1 MAPQAPTSDP
11 RSPLGRSGLDLMDVL
26 TTTDLVASRQPTG
39 AVALEVGLEQA
50 RSALL
55 RNLPGESLAAL
66 DGVWERARRTEE
78 GWYLRSGALTVMGL
92 PGECDRVAGEGLAA
106 RPDSTALRFVQ
117 SLARMG
123 LGDLSGARATLQ
135 PALTVAPREPVLLAQ
150 HAVMLGRQ
158 GDRAGAEAA
167 LARIAAVDPE
177 HPALLW
183 ARQTLRSQNADAT
196 RQRSR
201 PTPIDSPSLFDLP
214 RGATPIG
221 DPLVRETPGNTPPT
235 GDERDVEG
243 RPSDPTPATAAAR
256 SATDAERPAID
267 VTASALERF
276 GARVAM
282 RPPAEVSREARL
294 LMRAFSA
301 GGTLATAVSA
311 DQAHAARVVLAT
323 FLGVATGEGSESP
336 GPVRSMIEQLVPLLQ
351 QGRAA
356 DAERLVRRQSVLA
369 REPIGRLLLSV
380 IRGSS
385 VAPFR
390 DAAPT
395 AEVGA
400 PESKSVGASGLGT
413 PGFGAPVVRGEADR
427 GPVIPVR
434 LGLALLEETP
444 AARAAVD
451 LAAMASSGSGRLAAA
466 VDSDATIDG
475 GVLPAARSLEEA
487 GAGWGAARAAASAE
501 RSEWSRG
508 AGVRAIALVCVALAM
523 TALVNGHGAMAIG
536 LAAGAAWL
544 AVRRSGRE
552 ATPPRRDH

>member
-1 MAPQAPTSDP
+1 
-11 RSPLGRSGLDLMDVL
+11 MDVL
-26 TTTDLVASRQPTG
+26 TTTDLVASRPSTG
-39 AVALEVGLEQA
+39 PVALEVGLEQA

-55 RNLPGESLAAL
+55 RNLPGDSLAAL

-106 RPDSTALRFVQ
+106 RPESTALRFVQ

-123 LGDLSGARATLQ
+123 LGDVSGARASLQ
-135 PALTVAPREPVLLAQ
+135 PALGLAPKDPVLLAQ

-158 GDRAGAEAA
+158 GDRAGAQAA
-167 LARIAAVDPE
+167 LARIAEIDPE

-183 ARQTLRSQNADAT
+183 ARQTVRSQDADAT

-201 PTPIDSPSLFDLP
+201 PTPIDWPSVIDMP
-214 RGATPIG
+214 RGDSPKGDAAGPMPIADGRGDDTP
-221 DPLVRETPGNTPPT
+221 T
-235 GDERDVEG
+235 
-243 RPSDPTPATAAAR
+243 SDPAVAADSMAR
-256 SATDAERPAID
+256 SANEPERPGID

-301 GGTLATAVSA
+301 GGTLASAVSA

-323 FLGVATGEGSESP
+323 FLGVATGEGAESP
-336 GPVRSMIEQLVPLLQ
+336 APVRTMIEQLVPLLQ

-356 DAERLVRRQSVLA
+356 DAERLVRRQSALA

-385 VAPFR
+385 AAPFR
-390 DAAPT
+390 DMAPT
-395 AEVGA
+395 PDAGA
-400 PESKSVGASGLGT
+400 A
-413 PGFGAPVVRGEADR
+413 VVRGEVDR
-427 GPVIPVR
+427 GPVVPVR

-444 AARAAVD
+444 ATRAAFA
-451 LAAMASSGSGRLAAA
+451 LAAMSSAGTGRTAATHDSDRATAGSGTVQA
-466 VDSDATIDG
+466 I
-475 GVLPAARSLEEA
+475 RSPEEA
-487 GAGWGAARAAASAE
+487 GEGWGAARAAAAAD
-501 RSEWSRG
+501 RADWARG

-523 TALVNGHGAMAIG
+523 TALVTGHGATAIG

-552 ATPPRRDH
+552 ATPPRREH

>member
-1 MAPQAPTSDP
+1 
-11 RSPLGRSGLDLMDVL
+11 MDVL

-55 RNLPGESLAAL
+55 RNLPGDSLAAL

-117 SLARMG
+117 SLARLG

-135 PALTVAPREPVLLAQ
+135 PALMVAPKEPILLAQ

-158 GDRAGAEAA
+158 GDGAGAESA

-183 ARQTLRSQNADAT
+183 ARQTLRSQNADAV

-201 PTPIDSPSLFDLP
+201 PTPIDSPSVFDLP
-214 RGATPIG
+214 HRATPLG
-221 DPLVRETPGNTPPT
+221 DAVMRGTPTNTTLTGGGQVGDGPT
-235 GDERDVEG
+235 
-243 RPSDPTPATAAAR
+243 SDPTSAANEAAR
-256 SATDAERPAID
+256 SAPETERSALD

-323 FLGVATGEGSESP
+323 FIGVATGEGSESP
-336 GPVRSMIEQLVPLLQ
+336 APVRSMIEQLVPLLQ

-356 DAERLVRRQSVLA
+356 DAERLVRRQSTLA

-385 VAPFR
+385 LAPFR
-390 DAAPT
+390 DPSPT
-395 AEVGA
+395 SELSA
-400 PESKSVGASGLGT
+400 PEFGPSGAGT
-413 PGFGAPVVRGEADR
+413 PGFGAPVVRGDVDR
-427 GPVIPVR
+427 GPVVPVR

-444 AARAAVD
+444 AARGAVD
-451 LAAMASSGSGRLAAA
+451 FAALASAASGRIAATG
-466 VDSDATIDG
+466 DSDGLAIERG
-475 GVLPAARSLEEA
+475 AASTVRSIEEA
-487 GAGWGAARAAASAE
+487 GAGWGAARASGGAE

-523 TALVNGHGAMAIG
+523 TALVNGYGAMAIG

-552 ATPPRRDH
+552 ATSPPREH

>member
-1 MAPQAPTSDP
+1 
-11 RSPLGRSGLDLMDVL
+11 MDVL
-26 TTTDLVASRQPTG
+26 TTTDLVASRPSTG
-39 AVALEVGLEQA
+39 PVALEVGLEQA
-50 RSALL
+50 RAALL

-92 PGECDRVAGEGLAA
+92 PGECDRVAGEGLTA
-106 RPDSTALRFVQ
+106 RPESTALRFVQ
-117 SLARMG
+117 SLARLG
-123 LGDLSGARATLQ
+123 LGDVSGARAALQ
-135 PALTVAPREPVLLAQ
+135 PALGVAPRDPVLLAQ

-158 GDRAGAEAA
+158 GDRAAADAA
-167 LARIAAVDPE
+167 LASIAAADPE

-183 ARQTLRSQNADAT
+183 ARQTVRTQVADAT

-201 PTPIDSPSLFDLP
+201 PTPIDW
-214 RGATPIG
+214 
-221 DPLVRETPGNTPPT
+221 PLVVDMPVGDAAAGAVETLGGRP
-235 GDERDVEG
+235 GDETSG
-243 RPSDPTPATAAAR
+243 REPLVSPDFEARPAAEP
-256 SATDAERPAID
+256 ERPGVD
-267 VTASALERF
+267 VTAAALERF

-323 FLGVATGEGSESP
+323 FLGVATGEGAESP
-336 GPVRSMIEQLVPLLQ
+336 PPVRAMIEQLVPLLQ
-351 QGRAA
+351 QGRSA

-385 VAPFR
+385 AGPLR
-390 DAAPT
+390 DLAPT
-395 AEVGA
+395 
-400 PESKSVGASGLGT
+400 PE
-413 PGFGAPVVRGEADR
+413 FGAPVVRGDVDR

-444 AARAAVD
+444 AARAAFERAAIAAAGGGRIAAATDAD
-451 LAAMASSGSGRLAAA
+451 LAASDRGVVQAIGSA
-466 VDSDATIDG
+466 
-475 GVLPAARSLEEA
+475 EET
-487 GAGWGAARAAASAE
+487 GAGWGAARALGASE
-501 RSEWSRG
+501 RSDWSRG

-523 TALVNGHGAMAIG
+523 TALVTGHGATAIG

-552 ATPPRRDH
+552 ATPPRREH